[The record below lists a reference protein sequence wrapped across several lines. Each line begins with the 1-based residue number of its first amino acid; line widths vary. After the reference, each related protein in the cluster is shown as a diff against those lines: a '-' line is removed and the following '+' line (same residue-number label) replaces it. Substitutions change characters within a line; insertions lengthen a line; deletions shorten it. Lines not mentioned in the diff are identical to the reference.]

1 MKKFLESRKMK
12 LLVMSCLVLSMMLC
26 TVCAA
31 EGDGSSSAAMSTVT
45 TAFQTGF
52 QQIAT
57 DALGIIAIIVPTAL
71 GVTGVIFIAKK
82 AWSWFK
88 SMSASWTGL
97 FFSRRPTQWQRR
109 FRSMGFRSACRRSR
123 TVRCW
128 KIQNTKGWWNSM
140 AKTNQKC
147 VRLSDRVT
155 KYIEQYRGANFSEKL
170 ENLVLDMEE
179 RRDELVQDWN
189 QLQAQISD
197 KHHEMV
203 MIQDRVKKLREA
215 DRRLGPLVES
225 LLDLMRLP

>member
-1 MKKFLESRKMK
+1 
-12 LLVMSCLVLSMMLC
+12 
-26 TVCAA
+26 
-31 EGDGSSSAAMSTVT
+31 
-45 TAFQTGF
+45 
-52 QQIAT
+52 
-57 DALGIIAIIVPTAL
+57 
-71 GVTGVIFIAKK
+71 
-82 AWSWFK
+82 
-88 SMSASWTGL
+88 
-97 FFSRRPTQWQRR
+97 
-109 FRSMGFRSACRRSR
+109 
-123 TVRCW
+123 
-128 KIQNTKGWWNSM
+128 M

-189 QLQAQISD
+189 QLQAD